1 MPLSAPSASSNG
13 GVPPVPQELLA
24 QRRRNRLL
32 YGGVFLA
39 LLVSAL
45 GVGFNPLQD
54 TCFVVLQDV
63 LSSQHIGWSEDR
75 I

>member
-45 GVGFNPLQD
+45 GVGFNPLQ
-54 TCFVVLQDV
+54 VL
-63 LSSQHIGWSEDR
+63 
-75 I
+75 